1 MPLPDR
7 VVLFGS
13 RWAAWLGERRGGGG
27 NFGICINAFLEGVW
41 MTAAALRGLTC
52 KDLAKLAKKDGV
64 AGWHAMRKE
73 ELVKAL
79 VKASRRKS
87 RNSGQLAGR
96 KIGSGSVAKSALR
109 RQMAETR
116 RKDRIGKQIR
126 EFQSTQKLLKILD
139 GSTRRG
145 RRSGGG
151 DRLVL
156 MVRDPYW
163 LHASWELSRKS
174 IERAAVAMGQHWHN
188 AKPVLRL
195 LAVGHTAAAKSVE
208 NVIRDIPIHGGVND
222 WYIDVTDP
230 PASFQVKIG
239 YLSGEQFHSLAGSN
253 VVTTRPRG
261 DNAELDKNWQ
271 EVARQCDKIYAMSG
285 GLENSGHAEDL
296 RELFEERLRRPL
308 GSPPVTRY
316 GVVRGGN
323 LRRKQDFVFEVDSE
337 LLVYGATTP
346 GSHVSFRG
354 EPIDLRED
362 GTFTVR
368 VSLKEGR
375 QVIPIVATRADG
387 VEQRTV
393 VVAFER
399 NMKVLETLI
408 RAPEDIVSG

>member
-1 MPLPDR
+1 
-7 VVLFGS
+7 
-13 RWAAWLGERRGGGG
+13 
-27 NFGICINAFLEGVW
+27 
-41 MTAAALRGLTC
+41 MTAATLRGLTC

-87 RNSGQLAGR
+87 RNSGQLADR
-96 KIGSGSVAKSALR
+96 EIGSGSIAKSALR

-139 GSTRRG
+139 GSNRRG
-145 RRSGGG
+145 HRSGGG

-174 IERAAVAMGQHWHN
+174 IERAAVAMGQHWHD

-308 GSPPVTRY
+308 GSPSVTRY

-323 LRRKQDFVFEVDSE
+323 LRHKQDFVFEVDSE

-354 EPIDLRED
+354 QPIDLRED

>member
-1 MPLPDR
+1 
-7 VVLFGS
+7 
-13 RWAAWLGERRGGGG
+13 
-27 NFGICINAFLEGVW
+27 
-41 MTAAALRGLTC
+41 
-52 KDLAKLAKKDGV
+52 V
-64 AGWHAMRKE
+64 A
-73 ELVKAL
+73 
-79 VKASRRKS
+79 
-87 RNSGQLAGR
+87 
-96 KIGSGSVAKSALR
+96 I
-109 RQMAETR
+109 
-116 RKDRIGKQIR
+116 
-126 EFQSTQKLLKILD
+126 
-139 GSTRRG
+139 
-145 RRSGGG
+145 
-151 DRLVL
+151 
-156 MVRDPYW
+156 
-163 LHASWELSRKS
+163 
-174 IERAAVAMGQHWHN
+174 GQHWHN

-285 GLENSGHAEDL
+285 GLENSSHAEDL

-354 EPIDLRED
+354 QPIDLRED

-408 RAPEDIVSG
+408 RAPEDLVSG